1 VSAVEELRAQLIEI
15 VERLPLGQLL
25 ALGDE
30 FNACLLDLAR
40 VSDGSRELD
49 DIRHFV
55 SNEAGEALTRAE
67 DLLREAQ
74 SRLSLYAAML

>member
-1 VSAVEELRAQLIEI
+1 MSVEQLRARLIDI

-40 VSDGSRELD
+40 VGDGSRDLEE
-49 DIRHFV
+49 IRHFTA
-55 SNEAGEALTRAE
+55 NEVGEALTRAE

-74 SRLSLYAAML
+74 SRLSIYAAML

>member
-1 VSAVEELRAQLIEI
+1 MSIEDLRARLIDI

-30 FNACLLDLAR
+30 FNACLLDLTTIGH
-40 VSDGSRELD
+40 GSSELEE
-49 DIRHFV
+49 IRHYL
-55 SNEAGEALTRAE
+55 SNAVGGALTDAE
-67 DLLREAQ
+67 DRLREGQ